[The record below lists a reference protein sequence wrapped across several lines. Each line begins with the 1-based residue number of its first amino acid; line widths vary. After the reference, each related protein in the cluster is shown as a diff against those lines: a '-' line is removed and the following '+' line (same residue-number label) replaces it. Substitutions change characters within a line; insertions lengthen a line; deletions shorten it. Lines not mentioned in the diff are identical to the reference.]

1 MNGLDTRAE
10 ARRLI
15 SGYHR
20 RALRSI
26 AKVAACAGVALA
38 VVFLPEKWGWYQDLA
53 AAGQVTLGIL
63 VFAALL
69 WVTEAMAA
77 FAVALMVVG
86 LEIAFLGKPGG
97 VHAAAGD
104 VEAWRRFVDPWSS
117 PLVWLFLGG
126 FVLARGCA
134 KTGLDRKMANAL
146 LAGVG
151 PNPCRLLAL
160 VMGGT
165 FVLSMFMSNT
175 ATAAMMMA
183 VLAPLGVGAAAD
195 DRKLRGIF
203 LAIAVSANLGGM
215 GTIIG
220 SPPNAIAA
228 GQLALAQRPD
238 FLNWMIL
245 GLPPAL
251 VLVGVAFL
259 WIRARYFNGGSVGE
273 VPSLPPMERA
283 DETPS
288 ERVHRWMVALVF
300 MATVVMWMTE
310 SLHGIPSPV
319 VSFIPIILL
328 VVTGILDSEDIRSLP
343 WDVLLLLFGG
353 MSLGIAVRDTGVADW
368 MAGLVPASLGVTALI
383 FVCCLLALLLSN
395 LMSNTATASIL
406 VPVALGLVPT
416 ASGAPMA
423 VALAL
428 CCSLAMC
435 LPISTPPNAVAFAS
449 GRVQTRD
456 LLGVGLLL
464 AILGP
469 LIVIPWVLWVS
480 S

>member
-1 MNGLDTRAE
+1 MNGTDTRAE

-15 SGYHR
+15 AGYHR
-20 RALRSI
+20 KALRSV
-26 AKVAACAGVALA
+26 AKVLACAGVALA
-38 VVFLPEKWGWYQDLA
+38 VVLVPESWGWYADLT
-53 AAGQVTLGIL
+53 AAGQVSLGIL
-63 VFAALL
+63 VFATLL
-69 WVTEAMAA
+69 WVSEAMAA
-77 FAVALMVVG
+77 FSVALMVVG
-86 LEIAFLGKPGG
+86 LEIAFLGTPGG
-97 VHAAAGD
+97 VYAAEGD

-117 PLVWLFLGG
+117 PLIWLFLGG

-134 KTGLDRKMANAL
+134 KTGLDRQMATAL

-151 PNPCRLLAL
+151 PRPARLLAM

-183 VLAPLGVGAAAD
+183 VLGPLSVGALPE
-195 DRKLRGIF
+195 DRKPRGIF
-203 LAIAVSANLGGM
+203 LGIAVAANLGGM

-228 GQLALAQRPD
+228 GQLTIAHRPD
-238 FLNWMIL
+238 FLGWMML

-251 VLVGVAFL
+251 VLLGVAFL
-259 WIRARYFNGGSVGE
+259 WIRLRYFRDGGAGGVPVLPVE
-273 VPSLPPMERA
+273 VARQVSSR
-283 DETPS
+283 
-288 ERVHRWMVALVF
+288 ERVHRGVVMVVF
-300 MATVVMWMTE
+300 AVTVVMWMTE

-319 VSFIPIILL
+319 ISFIPIILL
-328 VVTGILDSEDIRSLP
+328 AVTGVLETDDMRSLP

-353 MSLGIAVRDTGVADW
+353 MSLGIAVRDTGLADW
-368 MAGLVPASLGVTALI
+368 MAGLMPGSWGAIALV
-383 FVCCLLALLLSN
+383 FACALMAVLLSN

-406 VPVALGLVPT
+406 VPVSIGLVPV
-416 ASGAPMA
+416 ASSAPMA

-449 GRVQTRD
+449 GRVKTKD
-456 LLGVGLLL
+456 LLGVGVLL
-464 AILGP
+464 AVVGP
-469 LIVIPWVLWVS
+469 MLVIPWVLWVS
-480 S
+480 K